1 MIKRIKT
8 KIKIKYLQLRIKW
21 QQSKTK
27 QIMELKKELK
37 GAYKKLEES
46 NTMNHKLIDEITLK
60 NIRIRELD
68 LGLRNEVKQ
77 K

>member
-46 NTMNHKLIDEITLK
+46 NTMK
-60 NIRIRELD
+60 
-68 LGLRNEVKQ
+68 
-77 K
+77 